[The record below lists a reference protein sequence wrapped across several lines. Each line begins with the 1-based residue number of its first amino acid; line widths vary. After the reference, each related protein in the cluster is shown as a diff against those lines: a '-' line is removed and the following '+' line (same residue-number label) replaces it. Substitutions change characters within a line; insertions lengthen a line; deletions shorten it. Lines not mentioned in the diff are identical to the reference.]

1 MKQNPEK
8 VKAWFEKA
16 TSVKQMSDSLYDF
29 AQQLKVAIVK
39 KADGKNGDVYN
50 IENKDNLDAASEVM
64 LAPLA
69 GQGKSLFLRVNN
81 YRERILKMVDDPHQ
95 KRIIADNLS
104 TSVPRK
110 ARLQG
115 KNWQEYMFENM
126 PVAAAVTLLSKLQS
140 DVRYAEGEVLHTLV
154 SNIDVK
160 DIRVNK
166 LSAYVIPEKTV
177 LYPGERFNANIVMA
191 AVDTTLQPQIFVN
204 GQRVMARNGQYG
216 FTASGSVSIA

>member
-1 MKQNPEK
+1 
-8 VKAWFEKA
+8 
-16 TSVKQMSDSLYDF
+16 
-29 AQQLKVAIVK
+29 
-39 KADGKNGDVYN
+39 
-50 IENKDNLDAASEVM
+50 M
-64 LAPLA
+64 LAPLT
-69 GQGKSLFLRVNN
+69 GQGKSLFQRVNN

-160 DIRVNK
+160 DIRVIQ
-166 LSAYVIPEKTV
+166 A
-177 LYPGERFNANIVMA
+177 
-191 AVDTTLQPQIFVN
+191 
-204 GQRVMARNGQYG
+204 
-216 FTASGSVSIA
+216 SVSMQTLSWLP